1 MSRVRGATKDFQFKF
16 SEIQLWEP
24 VDVPVVLRN
33 EVDVVEYDA
42 VPVVIVHRLREADV
56 EEHGSV
62 KGVEISLVDEI
73 DPVVEILLPGELN

>member
-1 MSRVRGATKDFQFKF
+1 MCRGSAAQLKILSSSFQGYNCG
-16 SEIQLWEP
+16 EGP

-62 KGVEISLVDEI
+62 EGVEISLVDEI
-73 DPVVEILLPGELN
+73 DLVVEILLPGE

>member
-1 MSRVRGATKDFQFKF
+1 MSRVSGATKDFKF
-16 SEIQLWEP
+16 EFSGIQLWGP
-24 VDVPVVLRN
+24 VYVPVVLRN

-42 VPVVIVHRLREADV
+42 VPVVIVHRLREADI

-73 DPVVEILLPGELN
+73 DLVVEILLPGE